1 MIACGLDF
9 GTSNSAIGVA
19 RGDSIDLAV
28 VENDKTL
35 IPSAIFFD
43 YETKG
48 RIAFGNE
55 AIESYVGQTDG
66 RLMRALKS
74 ILGSPLIDETTAL
87 GGRNVAFTEVIE
99 IFIRHL
105 KGKAEAASELEV
117 AAVVHGRPVRF
128 VDGDDAAD
136 ARAEATLRSIARRV
150 GFRHVEFVFEPI
162 AAAYEYEATIAR
174 EEIVL
179 IADIGGGTSDFTV
192 IRVGPNRRF
201 RPDRTDDILAN
212 SGVHIGGADF
222 DALLSLDAVMPL
234 LGLGMILIEKNL
246 PMPKALYIALS
257 NWATIN
263 FAYTPRNEREVKSLV
278 TGARAPEKVGRLL
291 KVLRHHL
298 GHRIAMEV
306 EQAKIMLSSQ
316 AKWDIS
322 LEFVEAE
329 LNAMT
334 SRDAFDQAI
343 LGTTERL
350 AKAATACIASSGL
363 TPDRIDAIFL
373 TGGSSKVP
381 AIRNAIT
388 RAAPLA
394 RSSTGDDLL
403 SVAMGLT
410 REAARR
416 FG

>member
-1 MIACGLDF
+1 
-9 GTSNSAIGVA
+9 
-19 RGDSIDLAV
+19 
-28 VENDKTL
+28 
-35 IPSAIFFD
+35 
-43 YETKG
+43 
-48 RIAFGNE
+48 
-55 AIESYVGQTDG
+55 
-66 RLMRALKS
+66 
-74 ILGSPLIDETTAL
+74 
-87 GGRNVAFTEVIE
+87 
-99 IFIRHL
+99 
-105 KGKAEAASELEV
+105 
-117 AAVVHGRPVRF
+117 
-128 VDGDDAAD
+128 
-136 ARAEATLRSIARRV
+136 
-150 GFRHVEFVFEPI
+150 
-162 AAAYEYEATIAR
+162 
-174 EEIVL
+174 
-179 IADIGGGTSDFTV
+179 
-192 IRVGPNRRF
+192 
-201 RPDRTDDILAN
+201 
-212 SGVHIGGADF
+212 
-222 DALLSLDAVMPL
+222 
-234 LGLGMILIEKNL
+234 
-246 PMPKALYIALS
+246 
-257 NWATIN
+257 
-263 FAYTPRNEREVKSLV
+263 
-278 TGARAPEKVGRLL
+278 
-291 KVLRHHL
+291 
-298 GHRIAMEV
+298 MEV